1 METKLWAWQLF
12 LEILRVLDKHECVS
26 SEDLKFFLFFDVKF
40 ILF

>member
-1 METKLWAWQLF
+1 
-12 LEILRVLDKHECVS
+12 VLDKHECVS